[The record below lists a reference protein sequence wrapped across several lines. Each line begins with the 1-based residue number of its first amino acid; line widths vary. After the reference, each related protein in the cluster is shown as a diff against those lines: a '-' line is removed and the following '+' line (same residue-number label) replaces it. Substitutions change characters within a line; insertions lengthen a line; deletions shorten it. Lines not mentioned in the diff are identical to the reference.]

1 LDEKKINNCFNIL
14 SFNDFTNKTSSP
26 SNKHVSVEREREREM
41 EIERFER
48 EQS

>member
-1 LDEKKINNCFNIL
+1 LDEKKIDNCFNVL
-14 SFNDFTNKTSSP
+14 SFNDFTNK
-26 SNKHVSVEREREREM
+26 HVSLEREREREREREM

>member
-1 LDEKKINNCFNIL
+1 LDEKKIDNCFNIL
-14 SFNDFTNKTSSP
+14 KTSSP
-26 SNKHVSVEREREREM
+26 SNKHVSLERERERY

>member
-1 LDEKKINNCFNIL
+1 LDEKKIDNCFNIL
-14 SFNDFTNKTSSP
+14 KTSSP
-26 SNKHVSVEREREREM
+26 SNKHVSLERERERDM